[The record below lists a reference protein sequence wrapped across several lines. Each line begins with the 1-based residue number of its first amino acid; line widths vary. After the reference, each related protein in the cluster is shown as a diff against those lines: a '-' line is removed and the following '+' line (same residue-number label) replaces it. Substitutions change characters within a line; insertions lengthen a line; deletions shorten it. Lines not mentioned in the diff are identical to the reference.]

1 MSEPNILLPNR
12 YIQIDHICRSTIPQ
26 RVLHVIA
33 LEIDIYAIRIGYL
46 ITPPLPGPGVNG
58 NPPIGWRWHAMDDL
72 GNEYVEAGG
81 AYGRTPEQGSTAGV
95 LSLTPLPPPE
105 ARSLKV
111 VLNPWFEADAFES
124 DSEETPCVFD
134 VDLSQLWA

>member
-1 MSEPNILLPNR
+1 MAEPNTQPPGG
-12 YIQIDHICRSTIPQ
+12 YIQIDHICRRTIPQ
-26 RVLHVIA
+26 RMLHVIA
-33 LEIDIYAIRIGYL
+33 LEIDMHAIRIGYR
-46 ITPPLPGPGVNG
+46 ITPPLPGPDASGK
-58 NPPIGWRWHAMDDL
+58 PPIGWRWQATDDL

-81 AYGRTPEQGSTAGV
+81 AYGRTPEQGGTAGV

-124 DSEETPCVFD
+124 DSEGTPCSFE
-134 VDLSQLWA
+134 VDLSELWA